1 MMSALV
7 AIRTMRDATK
17 EDHALPHHHT
27 ATASFPARN
36 PYLTD
41 SVYPMAH
48 FNPGATDSVP
58 HAGPTKGRK
67 LVPSDVKAVM
77 LPFTSNPTVKKIGD
91 STIVIAGCTDG
102 IRKID
107 ATGDKFE
114 LVSILPYPGMEQLPE
129 QSTDAALEGLI
140 AQLDA
145 AARARDDA
153 KIVALTKQ
161 AEELNFSRKLMA
173 NGAYGFIDRDG
184 CHYAAFAATKILK
197 STDDNDPA
205 KPLRIVQVADL
216 AEHLPEGTH
225 LVVAAQLYDG
235 HIAAMAYGHM
245 LLLDRDLKPLG
256 SLSFDGEPVEN
267 SVCFDETGLY
277 VVTSRHMHKIVW
289 TGSKLSY
296 DKADGGWRSE
306 YNTMSREQATAA
318 GSLTQSGG
326 SGTTPVLMGFEDGD
340 DKLVI
345 IADGDP
351 EGTNL
356 VAFWR
361 DTIPD
366 GFQQKPGTKSRRI
379 ADQIRIA
386 ISKVTIEPSPE
397 VLGTGVVVLNCSFP
411 QPVAD
416 IFGDTFTGGLTR
428 PAAKGAQKF
437 EWDSEKHAFESSWI
451 NSEIDNTDVMVPV
464 ISAATSM
471 IYMASKADGNYVYL
485 GLDWET
491 GEERARWEFP
501 DDSRR
506 WNAYGGITTLL
517 ENGDLMLGG
526 IFSVKRV
533 CIGEG

>member
-1 MMSALV
+1 MSESSVQSRTPV
-7 AIRTMRDATK
+7 AN
-17 EDHALPHHHT
+17 
-27 ATASFPARN
+27 FPKPN
-36 PYLTD
+36 PYLAD

-67 LVPSDVKAVM
+67 LAVSDVKQVL

-107 ATGDKFE
+107 ATGEEFH
-114 LVSILPYPGMEQLPE
+114 LVSLLPYPGFEHLPDT
-129 QSTDAALEGLI
+129 STDKALEAVI
-140 AQLDA
+140 AELDA
-145 AARARDDA
+145 AARARDDG
-153 KIVALTKQ
+153 KIVSLTQ
-161 AEELNFSRKLMA
+161 LAEGVNFSRKLMA
-173 NGAYGFIDRDG
+173 NGGYAFIGSDG
-184 CHYAAFAATKILK
+184 CHYATFGATKILK

-205 KPLRIVQVADL
+205 RPLRVVQVVDL

-235 HIAAMAYGHM
+235 HIAAVAYGHV
-245 LLLDRDLKPLG
+245 LLLDRDLKPIG

-289 TGSKLSY
+289 TGTRLSY
-296 DKADGGWRSE
+296 DEADGGWRSE

-326 SGTTPVLMGFEDGD
+326 SGTTPVLMGFGEED

-366 GFQQKPGTKSRRI
+366 DFEQKPGTRSRRI
-379 ADQIRIA
+379 ADQIRVD

-397 VLGTGVVVLNCSFP
+397 VLGTGVVVLNCSYP

-416 IFGDTFTGGLTR
+416 IFGDAFTSGLTR
-428 PAAKGAQKF
+428 PAAKAAQKF
-437 EWDSEKHAFESSWI
+437 EWNSERRGFESRWI
-451 NSEIDNTDVMVPV
+451 NREIDNTDVMVPV
-464 ISAATSM
+464 ISAETSM
-471 IYMASKADGNYVYL
+471 IYVASKQDGNYIYL

-506 WNAYGGITTLL
+506 WNAYGGITTIL

-526 IFSVKRV
+526 IFTLKRV
-533 CIGEG
+533 AIGDG

>member
-1 MMSALV
+1 VL
-7 AIRTMRDATK
+7 
-17 EDHALPHHHT
+17 
-27 ATASFPARN
+27 
-36 PYLTD
+36 
-41 SVYPMAH
+41 
-48 FNPGATDSVP
+48 
-58 HAGPTKGRK
+58 
-67 LVPSDVKAVM
+67 

-91 STIVIAGCTDG
+91 STIVIAACTDG

-107 ATGDKFE
+107 ATGGKFE
-114 LVSILPYPGMEQLPE
+114 LVSILPYPGLEHLTE
-129 QSTDAALEGLI
+129 KSTDAALEAVL
-140 AQLDA
+140 AELDA

-153 KIVALTKQ
+153 RIVALTSR
-161 AEELNFSRKLMA
+161 AEKVTFSRKLMA
-173 NGAYGFIDRDG
+173 NGAYAFIGSDG
-184 CHYAAFAATKILK
+184 CHYSAFAATKIIK

-205 KPLRIVQVADL
+205 KPLRVVQVVDL

-225 LVVAAQLYDG
+225 LVVTAQLYDG
-235 HIAAMAYGHM
+235 HIAAMEYGHM
-245 LLLDRDLKPLG
+245 LLLNRDLNPVG
-256 SLSFDGEPVEN
+256 SLSFHGEPIEN

-296 DKADGGWRSE
+296 DEADGGWQSE
-306 YNTMSREQATAA
+306 YATMSREQATAA

-326 SGTTPVLMGFEDGD
+326 SGTTPVLMGFDDDD

-361 DTIPD
+361 DAIPD
-366 GFQQKPGTKSRRI
+366 DFEQKPGSRSRRI
-379 ADQIRIA
+379 ADQIKID

-397 VLGTGVVVLNCSFP
+397 VLGNGVVVLNCSYP
-411 QPVAD
+411 QPAAD
-416 IFGDTFTGGLTR
+416 IFGDAFTAGLTR
-428 PAAKGAQKF
+428 PAPKGAQKF
-437 EWDSEKHAFESSWI
+437 EWNAEKRAFETRWI
-451 NSEIDNTDVMVPV
+451 NRDIDNTDLMVPV

-471 IYMASKADGNYVYL
+471 IYVATKENGNYVYL

-506 WNAYGGITTLL
+506 WNVYGGITTLL

-526 IFSVKRV
+526 IFTLKRIL
-533 CIGEG
+533 IGAA